1 MKTFYKNINS
11 ILSFNTTTLMLVT
24 IFDINGSLTFSC
36 QEILEENKDLVISK
50 LLLNNEEATEEEFTL
65 VYDKLKMCVNTI

>member
-1 MKTFYKNINS
+1 MKTFYKNINC

-36 QEILEENKDLVISK
+36 QEILEENKDLMISK

>member
-36 QEILEENKDLVISK
+36 QEILEENKDLMISK